1 MNLLQARITFVVL
14 QVLDLLTTLA
24 AFRVGAFEVNPLVA
38 HLTTLFGPVGGLVC
52 SKLIA
57 LLLAWWVRKRLWLVV
72 LFYAGIICWN
82 VYVLVFS
89 RVPDT
94 SYLMNSKSPES
105 RLAAAEATPISS
117 MSQLLWKL
125 PVEQDAF
132 GGPGKPGSLP

>member
-1 MNLLQARITFVVL
+1 MKLLQARITFVVL

-57 LLLAWWVRKRLWLVV
+57 LLLAWWVRKRLWMVN

-82 VYVLVFS
+82 LYVLVVLTGA
-89 RVPDT
+89 RH
-94 SYLMNSKSPES
+94 
-105 RLAAAEATPISS
+105 
-117 MSQLLWKL
+117 
-125 PVEQDAF
+125 
-132 GGPGKPGSLP
+132 

>member
-57 LLLAWWVRKRLWLVV
+57 LLLAWWVRNRLWMVN

-82 VYVLVFS
+82 VYVLVVLTGA
-89 RVPDT
+89 RH
-94 SYLMNSKSPES
+94 
-105 RLAAAEATPISS
+105 
-117 MSQLLWKL
+117 
-125 PVEQDAF
+125 
-132 GGPGKPGSLP
+132 